1 MDIVEVDTTLGI
13 KPALITLLQDSVA
26 NGASVGF
33 LPPLTEEQG
42 LGYWQGIETELAA
55 GRRRLWVAFEQHH
68 LVGALQLAL
77 CTKANGRHRAEV
89 EKLMVHSHVRGKGV
103 GRALMAAME
112 QGARDKGRTLL
123 VLDTRVGDV
132 ASSLYRQLGYQE
144 VGQIPDFARNADG
157 TLAATLFFYKQL

>member
-33 LPPLTEEQG
+33 LPPLTEDQG

-55 GRRRLWVAFEQHH
+55 DRRRLWVAFEQHH

-89 EKLMVHSHVRGKGV
+89 EKLMVHSHARGKGV

>member
-33 LPPLTEEQG
+33 LPPLTEDQG

-55 GRRRLWVAFEQHH
+55 GRRRLWAAFEQHH

-77 CTKANGRHRAEV
+77 CTKANGHHRAEV
-89 EKLMVHSHVRGKGV
+89 EKLMVHSHARGKGV

>member
-1 MDIVEVDTTLGI
+1 
-13 KPALITLLQDSVA
+13 
-26 NGASVGF
+26 GF

-55 GRRRLWVAFEQHH
+55 GNRRLWVAFEQHQ
-68 LVGALQLAL
+68 LVGTLQLAL

-89 EKLMVHSHVRGKGV
+89 EKLMVHSHARGKGV

-112 QGARDKGRTLL
+112 QGASDAGRTLL

-144 VGQIPDFARNADG
+144 AGQIPDFARSADG

>member
-1 MDIVEVDTTLGI
+1 MDIVEVDSTLGI

-26 NGASVGF
+26 SGASVGF

-55 GRRRLWVAFEQHH
+55 GHRRLWVAFEQHQ
-68 LVGALQLAL
+68 LVGAVQLAL

-89 EKLMVHSHVRGKGV
+89 EKLMVHSHARGKGI
-103 GRALMAAME
+103 GRALMAALE
-112 QGARDKGRTLL
+112 QGARDAGRTLL

-132 ASSLYRQLGYQE
+132 ASRLYRQLGYQE
-144 VGQIPDFARNADG
+144 AGQIPDFARSADG
-157 TLAATLFFYKQL
+157 RLAATLFFYKPL